1 MRFITAVLILV
12 LLLLVGGN
20 WELKSSAANKPNIIF
35 IQADDL
41 GYGDL
46 SCYGQK
52 NFKTPNIDALAAEG
66 TRFTQYYAGSTV
78 CAPSRS
84 ALMTGQHTGH
94 TRIRGNA
101 RYPLQ
106 PEDVTVAEVLKGAG
120 YRTGLV
126 GKWGLGEAET
136 VGLPT
141 RQGFDYFFGYLN
153 QRHAHN
159 YYPSFLWRNEQ
170 QVKLRNV
177 IPNEDAEGAGIS
189 SNKLDYSHDLFA
201 EESLGYVEK
210 NYRQSFFLYL
220 AFTLPHANNEAK
232 DKGMEVPDLG
242 EFANKNWPEPEK
254 AKAAMITRMD
264 RDVGRLMALLKKL
277 GVDQNTIV
285 FFTSDNGPHKEGGAN
300 PDFHDSNGSLRGI
313 KRDLYEGG
321 IRVPMIVRWPG
332 RVKAGNISE
341 QVWAHWDFLPTAAA
355 IARAKTPDKI
365 DGISMLPALLG
376 KKQRSHEFLYWEFH
390 ENGFAQAVRMGDWKA
405 VSRDSA
411 NPLELYNLK
420 DDASEQH
427 NIAASHADIVRKIE
441 AYLKSARTESSLWP
455 VKSKP

>member
-1 MRFITAVLILV
+1 MRFVTAILIFV
-12 LLLLVGGN
+12 LLLLVGGK
-20 WELKSSAANKPNIIF
+20 WELQSSAANKPNIIF

-52 NFKTPNIDALAAEG
+52 NFKTPNIDALAVEG

-136 VGLPT
+136 VGVPT

-201 EESLGYVEK
+201 QEALGYVEK

-332 RVKAGNISE
+332 RVKARNISE

-355 IARAKTPDKI
+355 IAGAKTPDKI

-390 ENGFAQAVRMGDWKA
+390 ENGFAQAVRVGDWKA

-420 DDASEQH
+420 DDASEQR

-455 VKSKP
+455 VKSKQ